1 MVHQTMEKFSFHKY
15 SGHGNDFVIIDNW
28 NGPILDADQSRV
40 SKLLSRPKF
49 GVGADGVVF
58 IGAGPD
64 EVDFAVRFFNS
75 DGSEA
80 EMCGNAIRCA
90 AHLAHFLN
98 IAPAN
103 MTFKTK
109 AGVVE
114 STVKERQVTVLLPK
128 ISRPEGAALVEVEG
142 FSQTYFRINTGVSH
156 AVAFVDDLES
166 INVAKYGRAVRF
178 HNSFSPEGANVDFV
192 RVVGDNVLDVR
203 TYERGV
209 EAETLA
215 CGTGATAASLLAVN
229 QGLVKGDEIICHTRG
244 GEDLTVSFEGKPDAP
259 TKVFLKGEV
268 RYVFSG
274 QVGPD
279 IFKK

>member
-1 MVHQTMEKFSFHKY
+1 MVQSMEKFSFHKY

-28 NGPILDADQSRV
+28 NGPIPDADQSRI
-40 SKLLSRPKF
+40 SRLLSRPKF
-49 GVGADGVVF
+49 GIGADGVVF

-80 EMCGNAIRCA
+80 DMCGNASRCA

-114 STVKERQVTVLLPK
+114 STVKERQVSVLLPK
-128 ISRPEGAALVEVEG
+128 VSRPEGAALVEVDG
-142 FSQTYFRINTGVSH
+142 FSQTYYRINTGVSH
-156 AVAFVDDLES
+156 AVAFVDDLEGV
-166 INVAKYGRAVRF
+166 NVAKFGRAVRQ
-178 HNSFSPEGANVDFV
+178 HSSFSPDGTNVDFV
-192 RVVGDNVLDVR
+192 KVTGQSTLDVR

-215 CGTGATAASLLAVN
+215 CGTGVTAASLLAAA
-229 QGLVKGDEIICHTRG
+229 QGLVKGDSIVCHTRG
-244 GEDLTVSFEGKPDAP
+244 GEDLKVRYEGPAESP
-259 TKVFLKGEV
+259 EKVFLEGAV
-268 RYVFSG
+268 RYIFSG

>member
-1 MVHQTMEKFSFHKY
+1 MEKFSFHKY

-28 NGPILDADQSRV
+28 NGPIPEAEQSKV
-40 SKLLSRPKF
+40 SRLLSRLKF
-49 GVGADGVVF
+49 GIGADGVVF

-80 EMCGNAIRCA
+80 EMCGNASRCA

-114 STVKERQVTVLLPK
+114 STVTEKEVSVLLPK

-142 FSQTYFRINTGVSH
+142 FSQTYYRINTGVSH
-156 AVAFVDDLES
+156 AVTFVEDLEKL
-166 INVAKYGRAVRF
+166 NVAKYGCAVRN
-178 HNSFSPEGANVDFV
+178 HPAFSPEGANVDFV
-192 RVVGDNVLDVR
+192 KVLSDNLLAIR

-215 CGTGATAASLLAVN
+215 CGTGVTAASLIAAS
-229 QGLVKGDEIICHTRG
+229 QGLVKGPEIRCQTRG
-244 GEDLTVSFEGKPDAP
+244 GEDLTVRYEGSPEAP
-259 TKVFLKGEV
+259 AKVFLEGAV
-268 RYVFSG
+268 RYIFSG
-274 QVGPD
+274 QIGPD

>member
-1 MVHQTMEKFSFHKY
+1 MAQAMEKFSFHKY

-28 NGPILDADQSRV
+28 NGPVPEAEQSRV
-40 SKLLSRPKF
+40 SRLLSRLKF

-80 EMCGNAIRCA
+80 DMCGNASRCA

-98 IAPAN
+98 IAPAT

-114 STVKERQVTVLLPK
+114 STVKERQVSVLLPK
-128 ISRPEGAALVEVEG
+128 ISRPEGAALVDFDG
-142 FSQTYFRINTGVSH
+142 FSQTYYRINTGVSH
-156 AVAFVDDLES
+156 AVAFVESLDDL
-166 INVAKYGRAVRF
+166 NVAKYGRAVRN
-178 HNSFSPEGANVDFV
+178 HSSFSPEGANVDFV
-192 RVVGDNVLDVR
+192 KVVGDNALNVR

-215 CGTGATAASLLAVN
+215 CGTGVTAAALLAAS
-229 QGLVKGDEIICHTRG
+229 QGLVKGTSVVCHTRG
-244 GEDLTVSFEGKPDAP
+244 GEDLIVRFEGPPEAP
-259 TKVFLKGEV
+259 TKVFLEGAV

-274 QVGPD
+274 QIGPD

>member
-1 MVHQTMEKFSFHKY
+1 MEKFSFHKY

-28 NGPILDADQSRV
+28 NGPVPEAEQSRI
-40 SKLLSRPKF
+40 SRLLSRPKF

-80 EMCGNAIRCA
+80 DMCGNASRCA

-98 IAPAN
+98 IAPAE

-109 AGVVE
+109 AGIVE
-114 STVKERQVTVLLPK
+114 SMVTDRQVSVLLPR
-128 ISRPEGAALVEVEG
+128 ISRPEGAALIEVDG
-142 FSQTYFRINTGVSH
+142 FSQTYYRINTGVYH
-156 AVAFVDDLES
+156 AVAFLNDLDTL
-166 INVAKYGRAVRF
+166 NVAKYGRAVRY
-178 HNSFSPEGANVDFV
+178 HNSFSPDGTNVDFV
-192 RVVGDNVLDVR
+192 KVVGDNALNVR

-215 CGTGATAASLLAVN
+215 CGTGVTAASLMAAV
-229 QGLVKGDEIICHTRG
+229 QGLVTGPEVVCHTRG
-244 GEDLTVSFEGKPDAP
+244 GEDLTVRYEGSPESPD
-259 TKVFLKGEV
+259 KVFLEGAV
-268 RYVFSG
+268 RYIFSG

>member
-1 MVHQTMEKFSFHKY
+1 MAQSMEKFSFHKY

-28 NGPILDADQSRV
+28 NGPIPDAEQSLV
-40 SKLLSRPKF
+40 SRLLSRPKY
-49 GVGADGVVF
+49 GIGADGVVF
-58 IGAGPD
+58 IGVGPD

-80 EMCGNAIRCA
+80 DMCGNASRCA
-90 AHLAHFLN
+90 AHLAHILN

-103 MTFKTK
+103 MAFKTK

-114 STVKERQVTVLLPK
+114 STVKEKQVSVQLPK

-142 FSQTYFRINTGVSH
+142 FSQTYYRINTGVSH
-156 AVAFVDDLES
+156 AVAFVDDIEA
-166 INVAKYGRAVRF
+166 INVGKYGRAVRY
-178 HNSFSPEGANVDFV
+178 HSSFSPDGANVDFV
-192 RVVGDNVLDVR
+192 QVVGDNVLTVR

-215 CGTGATAASLLAVN
+215 CGTGVTASALLAAS
-229 QGLVKGDEIICHTRG
+229 QGLVKGSSVVCHTRG
-244 GEDLTVSFEGKPDAP
+244 GEDLTVRYEGPPEAP
-259 TKVFLKGEV
+259 EKVFLEGAV
-268 RYVFSG
+268 RYIFSG

>member
-1 MVHQTMEKFSFHKY
+1 MAQAMEKFSFHKY

-28 NGPILDADQSRV
+28 NGPIADSDQSLV
-40 SKLLSRPKF
+40 SRLLSRPKF

-80 EMCGNAIRCA
+80 EMCGNASRCA

-103 MTFKTK
+103 MTFKTR

-114 STVKERQVTVLLPK
+114 STVKDKQVSVLLPK
-128 ISRPEGAALVEVEG
+128 ISKPEGAALVEVEG
-142 FSQTYFRINTGVSH
+142 FSQTYYRINTGVHH
-156 AVAFVDDLES
+156 AVAFVDELE
-166 INVAKYGRAVRF
+166 NLPVAKYGRAVRY
-178 HNSFSPEGANVDFV
+178 HAAFSPDGANVDFV
-192 RVVGDNVLDVR
+192 RVVKDNSLVVR

-215 CGTGATAASLLAVN
+215 CGTGVTAAALLAVS
-229 QGLVKGDEIICHTRG
+229 QGLVKGTKVICHTKG
-244 GEDLTVSFEGKPDAP
+244 GEDLTVRLEGPPEAP
-259 TKVFLKGEV
+259 KKVFLEGEV
-268 RYVFSG
+268 RYIFSG